1 VLYLKGEDKRT
12 GILMKEKK
20 NERKEGRKIIVI
32 LTILK
37 LSMP

>member
-20 NERKEGRKIIVI
+20 MKGRKEEK
-32 LTILK
+32 
-37 LSMP
+37 